1 MRTLQKYRMVII
13 LLSVLLAGSVALLVV
28 QFVRRS
34 WHRSDEVTVKN
45 NSIGAVEKDW
55 TFTGEG
61 LLPGDSETKDYSIT
75 FSLEKDASVV
85 FRAVIDKDERHLAEV
100 LQVCVEDTASG
111 AVVCRGTL
119 SEIAE
124 RDWTDRVTYDGEPH
138 KTVTYRITVTM
149 DPAADNAYTGAELAL
164 RFRWSLGKGAD
175 AQ

>member
-1 MRTLQKYRMVII
+1 MRTLQKYRIAI
-13 LLSVLLAGSVALLVV
+13 LLLSILLAGSLALLAV

-34 WHRSDEVTVKN
+34 WRRSDEVTVKN

-75 FSLEKDASVV
+75 FCLEKDAPVT
-85 FRAVIDKDERHLAEV
+85 FRAVVDRDESRLAEV
-100 LQVCVEDTASG
+100 LQLRVEDTASG
-111 AVVCRGTL
+111 AIVCQGKL
-119 SEIAE
+119 CDLAG
-124 RDWTDRVTYDGEPH
+124 RDWSDTVSYDGAAR

-149 DPAADNAYTGAELAL
+149 DPAAGNAYRGAELSM
-164 RFRWSLGKGAD
+164 RFRWSLWKED